1 MTKPVSEFTPR
12 RAAKLLHLE
21 QEERHRGTTD
31 GCKQLIGRA
40 ILYKSPIDAIYTM
53 TNGNFLELVT
63 FEQFNV
69 CIRDISCGTNLN
81 QSAEFFLFTSFHF
94 GYPLSLYSSCI
105 LRIAA
110 SAVFSAAMRYA
121 FILLPA

>member
-1 MTKPVSEFTPR
+1 MPR
-12 RAAKLLHLE
+12 RAARLLHLE

-31 GCKQLIGRA
+31 SCKQFIGRI
-40 ILYKSPIDAIYTM
+40 ILHKSPIDAIDAT
-53 TNGNFLELVT
+53 TDGNLLKLVA
-63 FEQFNV
+63 FEQSGV

-81 QSAEFFLFTSFHF
+81 QSAELFLFTSFHF

-121 FILLPA
+121 FFLLPA